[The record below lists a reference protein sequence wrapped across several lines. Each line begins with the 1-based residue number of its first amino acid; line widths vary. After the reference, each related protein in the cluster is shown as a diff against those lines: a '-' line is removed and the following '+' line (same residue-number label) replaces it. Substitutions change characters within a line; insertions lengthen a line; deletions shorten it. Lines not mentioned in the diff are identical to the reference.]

1 MQKNNGQKKSQIDIL
16 WEHPPWQR
24 AMVWK
29 LRSERVLIPTLWYK
43 NHLIIQTASRCL
55 LRPSSFLFSALKRGR
70 FCHVYL
76 RSVQLNQGEARKP
89 ETNRTK
95 NQNTVSLM
103 TFIDILHE
111 HEVQDMSM
119 CPKVY
124 IHIFT
129 NLYISIQI
137 SYINT
142 NQNILTKPTTNILTL
157 KFSFSI
163 QGTEVPWCAIHRY
176 PLIPTMVFYAPNG
189 TPCPQK
195 TRNLICHD
203 HDGTIS

>member
-1 MQKNNGQKKSQIDIL
+1 MQKNNGQKKVKLTYFGNIRL
-16 WEHPPWQR
+16 GKEPWFGNLEVNECSYPR
-24 AMVWK
+24 FGTKTIWSYK
-29 LRSERVLIPTLWYK
+29 LQAAVYLGL
-43 NHLIIQTASRCL
+43 QV
-55 LRPSSFLFSALKRGR
+55 SFFSALKRGR

-89 ETNRTK
+89 EINRTK

-189 TPCPQK
+189 TPCLQK
-195 TRNLICHD
+195 THNLICHD

>member
-55 LRPSSFLFSALKRGR
+55 LRPSSFLF
-70 FCHVYL
+70 FC
-76 RSVQLNQGEARKP
+76 VQTP
-89 ETNRTK
+89 EINRTK

-163 QGTEVPWCAIHRY
+163 QGTEVP
-176 PLIPTMVFYAPNG
+176 
-189 TPCPQK
+189 
-195 TRNLICHD
+195 
-203 HDGTIS
+203 